1 MTVIYS
7 CLEGRGS
14 IRISSIR
21 RNTLSCMKAIRC
33 RKILVSVFYHSHCK
47 HGKEFIRCNLAAKLA
62 GVRSEM
68 LVPAERAGPLSTRK
82 HWLNLRQAKCA
93 KRFSGQPFLN
103 LHRRKMSDWSSRD
116 HVTLPNSKWR
126 QYLHTLF
133 IPVERRLIA
142 A

>member
-1 MTVIYS
+1 MFRVPGFIDAPFSWLLPLDGFQYIFLLRDSKNDLLRNREAS
-7 CLEGRGS
+7 C
-14 IRISSIR
+14 SSR
-21 RNTLSCMKAIRC
+21 SCSSYALIKR
-33 RKILVSVFYHSHCK
+33 
-47 HGKEFIRCNLAAKLA
+47 
-62 GVRSEM
+62 VRSGHDFCARIERSRSKYN
-68 LVPAERAGPLSTRK
+68 LVPRIFVPYCACWGTRPIK
-82 HWLNLRQAKCA
+82 V
-93 KRFSGQPFLN
+93 